1 MLDLWYKT
9 ATIYSLN
16 VGAYMDGNGD
26 GVGDFRGLTARLE
39 YIAELGAN
47 CLWLLPFFPSPQLDY
62 GFDVTDY
69 YNVALEYGTLGDFVE
84 FSREARL
91 RGLRLIIDL
100 PLNHTSDQHPWF
112 QAARADPTSP
122 FRDYYVWSDC
132 EPANAAEG
140 VVFPGFQASVWTR
153 DAVAGAWYFHRF
165 YKHQP
170 DLNITNPAVRDEIER
185 IMGFWP
191 ELGVSGF
198 RVDAAPFLI
207 DQFQPDGTIFR
218 NYAILDELRDFLS
231 WRRGDA
237 IMLAEANVSPDEIPH
252 FVGHHGRMHMTFA
265 LLINQYLFLALARRR
280 AEPLRRGLS
289 LVPALPK
296 LGQWAQFL
304 RNHDELDLGR
314 LSPDERAEVHAAFA
328 PEPGMDLY
336 SRGIRRRLAPMLGN
350 DRRRIELAY
359 SMMFA
364 LPGSPVIF
372 YGDEIGMGDDLSQ
385 PERWAVRTC
394 MQWRDKPCGG
404 FSDASAN
411 TLPHPV
417 IEAGPFGVGAVN
429 AVAQQRDPS
438 SLLAWMKRLCG
449 IRRSCPEIGW
459 GEMSIIESDDPASFA
474 VCYRHDSKSIIIAR
488 NLDDEQRQF
497 DLGLDD
503 CAKCELVELFGN
515 KIYDDS
521 KIEGRIVNLDPY
533 GYRWFR
539 VDPYQSVNLS
549 DGNLP

>member
-1 MLDLWYKT
+1 MMLDLWYKT

-26 GVGDFRGLTARLE
+26 GVGDFRGLTTRLD
-39 YIAELGAN
+39 YIAELGVN

-69 YNVALEYGTLGDFVE
+69 YNIAPEYGTLGDFVE

-91 RGLRLIIDL
+91 RGLRLLIDL

-112 QAARADPTSP
+112 QAARADPASP
-122 FRDYYVWSDC
+122 YRDYYVWSDR

-140 VVFPGFQASVWTR
+140 VVFPGFQTSVWTR
-153 DAVAGAWYFHRF
+153 DPVAGAWYFHRF
-165 YKHQP
+165 YEHQP

-185 IMGFWP
+185 IMGFWL

-207 DQFQPDGTIFR
+207 DQFQPDGSIFR
-218 NYAILDELRDFLS
+218 NYGILDELRDFLS

-265 LLINQYLFLALARRR
+265 FLINQYLFLALARRR

-289 LVPALPK
+289 LAPALPK

-314 LSPDERAEVHAAFA
+314 LSPEERAEVHAAFA
-328 PEPGMDLY
+328 PEPGMGLY

-350 DRRRIELAY
+350 DRRRIELANSLMF
-359 SMMFA
+359 SM
-364 LPGSPVIF
+364 PGSPVIF

-394 MQWRDKPCGG
+394 MQWRDSSCGG
-404 FSDASAN
+404 FTDAPSE

-417 IEAGPFGVGAVN
+417 IQAGPFGSGAVN
-429 AVAQQRDPS
+429 AVAQQRDPT
-438 SLLAWMKRLCG
+438 SLLAWMRRLCAV
-449 IRRSCPEIGW
+449 RRSCPEIGW
-459 GEMSIIESDDPASFA
+459 GEMSIIGTDDPAVFIHR
-474 VCYRHDSKSIIIAR
+474 YRHGGKSIIILH
-488 NLDDEQRQF
+488 NLGDETCQVELR
-497 DLGLDD
+497 LDS
-503 CAKCELVELFGN
+503 CEVEELVELFGN
-515 KIYDDS
+515 RIHEADNKKYHI
-521 KIEGRIVNLDPY
+521 IELDPY

-539 VDPYQSVNLS
+539 SDPC
-549 DGNLP
+549 